1 MKKLSVLLALL
12 LVLGIC
18 LTGCQPQRMGVE
30 EYLQRYATKLEW
42 ETESPTGRLVMRI
55 IASF

>member
-30 EYLQRYATKLEW
+30 EYLQRYATKL
-42 ETESPTGRLVMRI
+42 
-55 IASF
+55 

>member
-30 EYLQRYATKLEW
+30 EYLQRYATKLDW
-42 ETESPTGRLVMRI
+42 DHGSTTGAVGHAADRVV
-55 IASF
+55 

>member
-42 ETESPTGRLVMRI
+42 ENGITNRAFGNADYPV
-55 IASF
+55 F